1 MSTNV
6 TVSYVSAHVLD
17 ASAGVPAAGVD
28 VRLAEGTGT
37 VIGQS
42 VTNADGRVADLGP
55 DRLDPGVYEVTFG
68 SGDYFAGR
76 GVACFHPSVSVLFRV
91 AADQAHY
98 HIPLLLSPYSYTTY
112 RGS

>member
-1 MSTNV
+1 
-6 TVSYVSAHVLD
+6 
-17 ASAGVPAAGVD
+17 
-28 VRLAEGTGT
+28 
-37 VIGQS
+37 
-42 VTNADGRVADLGP
+42 
-55 DRLDPGVYEVTFG
+55 VTFG

-76 GVACFHPSVSVLFRV
+76 RVDSFHPQVSVLFTV

>member
-1 MSTNV
+1 MS
-6 TVSYVSAHVLD
+6 YISAHVLD
-17 ASAGVPAAGVD
+17 AAAGVPAAGVA
-28 VRLAEGTGT
+28 VRLSGADGTPLAE
-37 VIGQS
+37 S
-42 VTNADGRVADLGP
+42 VTDSDGRVGDLGP
-55 DRLDPGVYEVTFG
+55 ERLDPGVYQVTFG

-76 GVACFHPSVSVLFRV
+76 RVDSFHPQVSVLFTV

>member
-1 MSTNV
+1 MSYIT
-6 TVSYVSAHVLD
+6 AHVLD
-17 ASAGVPAAGVD
+17 AAAGVPAAGVA
-28 VRLAEGTGT
+28 VRLTGADGTAVAE
-37 VIGQS
+37 S
-42 VTNADGRVADLGP
+42 VTDSDGRVSELGP
-55 DRLDPGVYEVTFG
+55 ERLDPGVYQVTFG

-76 GVACFHPSVSVLFRV
+76 RVESFHPQVSVLFTV